1 MRKLLLSLKG
11 TAGREPK
18 FQELSMKSNRW
29 WSLFGLAL
37 TLLAL
42 GGCAT
47 VPPPITTSQTLNGQE
62 GAVVLKLITNGTSVG
77 DPAEALS
84 SITLKRELAAG
95 EKPTALDTV
104 VLSRTREMTNST
116 AVFSGL
122 LAPGRYQISYASG
135 FRFNI
140 SYTYPLNGYGTFEVK
155 SQGVTLLG
163 TLLVQPTVGNRFV
176 LGHVPPEAEL
186 KRTFTT
192 LFPTLAQQTLNQPI
206 STFEPTAELARR
218 GAAAQTFKQIETGV
232 FNGTQLRADGNVLAG
247 SKMGRVLW
255 RKAGEK
261 TWRSLDIDTWREV
274 MSVRSYRGGLLA
286 AGEEGL
292 LRLSTDEGKTWED
305 LTPPAP
311 GLIALAEP
319 LPNGKVLAL
328 VRRNTSWQAF
338 LSDNLQG
345 GRWRSIGSFEQERS
359 LNFPLQTA
367 KIFAN
372 GEYSGVLMPNGEA
385 QMFVAQSESIE
396 RRSTG
401 VSVFDAHVTPNG
413 LLVVQGGTLT
423 QSTLISS
430 DGGKTWRD
438 MNTSRFVSAITF
450 ENATTAYAI
459 APIAPGIFPGAY
471 GLMVSRDGAKTWKQ
485 AGVLPGQE
493 ASTET
498 ASLRVDP
505 SDGSLLAFMRNGRLL
520 RSADEG
526 KTWTRA
532 L

>member
-1 MRKLLLSLKG
+1 MN
-11 TAGREPK
+11 
-18 FQELSMKSNRW
+18 SNRW
-29 WSLFGLAL
+29 RAWFGLSL
-37 TLLAL
+37 TLMAL

-47 VPPPITTSQTLNGQE
+47 APSPITKSQTLSGQE

-77 DPAEALS
+77 DPAETLS
-84 SITLKRELAAG
+84 SLTLRRELG
-95 EKPTALDTV
+95 VGVQPTALDTV
-104 VLSRTREMTNST
+104 VLSRTRELTNST

-122 LAPGRYQISYASG
+122 LAPGRYQISSANG
-135 FRFNI
+135 ARFNI
-140 SYTYPLNGYGTFEVK
+140 SYTYPLNGYGAFEVK
-155 SQGVTLLG
+155 SQRVTLLG
-163 TLLVQPTVGNRFV
+163 TLLLQPTVGNRFV

-186 KRTFTT
+186 KETFNT
-192 LFPTLAQQTLNQPI
+192 LFPTLARQTLNEPNG
-206 STFEPTAELARR
+206 TFEPTAELTRR
-218 GAAAQTFKQIETGV
+218 GLAARTFKQIPTGV

-247 SKMGRVLW
+247 SKMGRILW

-261 TWRSLDIDTWREV
+261 TWSSLEIDTWREV
-274 MSVRSYRGGLLA
+274 MSVRIYRGGLLA

-292 LRLSTDEGKTWED
+292 LRLSTDEGKTWQD

-338 LSDNLQG
+338 LSDNLLAG
-345 GRWRSIGSFEQERS
+345 SWRSIGSFEQERS
-359 LNFPLQTA
+359 LNFPMQTA
-367 KIFAN
+367 TIFSN
-372 GEYSGVLMPNGEA
+372 GENSGVLMPNGEA
-385 QMFVAQSESIE
+385 QMFAAQSESIE
-396 RRSTG
+396 RRSAG

-413 LLVVQGGTLT
+413 LLVVQGGSLT
-423 QSTLISS
+423 RSTLISS

-438 MNTSRFVSAITF
+438 MNTSRFVLAITF
-450 ENATTAYAI
+450 ANATTAYAV

-493 ASTET
+493 ASNDTR
-498 ASLRVDP
+498 LRVDP
-505 SDGSLLAFMRNGRLL
+505 SDGTLLAFMIDGRIL

-526 KTWTRA
+526 KTWIRA